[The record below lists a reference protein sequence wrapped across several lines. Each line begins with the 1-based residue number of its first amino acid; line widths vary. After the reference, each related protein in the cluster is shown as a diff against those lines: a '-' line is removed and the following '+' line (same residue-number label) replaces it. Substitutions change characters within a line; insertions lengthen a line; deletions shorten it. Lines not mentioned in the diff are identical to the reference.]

1 MHQTQPLWWAC
12 KIGNHGKLQTME
24 APIYKLAPVQLLFLF
39 LSPAESQLVS
49 VKMHH
54 LPLISFQCLIEFALA
69 RERAKE
75 GVWGE

>member
-1 MHQTQPLWWAC
+1 MHKTQPLCLAC
-12 KIGNHGKLQTME
+12 KIGNHGKFQTMDVL
-24 APIYKLAPVQLLFLF
+24 IHKLAPVQLIFLF

-54 LPLISFQCLIEFALA
+54 LHLISFQCLIEFALA